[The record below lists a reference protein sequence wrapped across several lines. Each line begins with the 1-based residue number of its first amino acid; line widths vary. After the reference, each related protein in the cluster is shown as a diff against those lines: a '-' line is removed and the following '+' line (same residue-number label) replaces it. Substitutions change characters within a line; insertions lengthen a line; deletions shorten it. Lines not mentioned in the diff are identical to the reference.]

1 MAGPVTDVSGQATEP
16 GAVPWLPRFL
26 RVRGVRDE
34 TALVRTIDIEKP
46 ALGFAFTPGQF
57 NMLYAFGVGEVAIS
71 ISGHPD
77 DPHLTHTIRAVGK
90 VSEALARL
98 EPGMQIG
105 VRGPYGR
112 PWPMQLCEGRDV
124 LLIGGGIGLAPLRG
138 ALLHLRRHRQR
149 FGKVACLIGGRSPD
163 QLIYR
168 DEIEALE
175 RSGDIQIEV
184 TVDHAPADWDR
195 HVGVVTDLLPRAR
208 LDPQRTMALLCGP
221 ELMLRFAAESIQDL
235 GVPAERIFVSMER
248 NMKCA
253 IGHCGR
259 CQLGPNYVCKDGP
272 VFTWQRIGRLVI
284 MSEI

>member
-1 MAGPVTDVSGQATEP
+1 MAGPVTDLSGQATEP
-16 GAVPWLPRFL
+16 GAAPWLPRFL

-34 TALVRTIDIEKP
+34 TALVRTIEIEKP

-57 NMLYAFGVGEVAIS
+57 NMLYAFGVGEAAIS
-71 ISGHPD
+71 ISGHAE

-98 EPGMQIG
+98 EPAMQIG

-112 PWPMQLCEGRDV
+112 PWPIQLCEGQDV

-138 ALLHLRRHRQR
+138 VLLHLLRHRQR
-149 FGKVACLIGGRSPD
+149 FGRVACLIGGRSPD

-184 TVDHAPADWDR
+184 TVDHAPAGWDR
-195 HVGVVTDLLPRAR
+195 HVGVVTDLLPRVR
-208 LDPQRTMALLCGP
+208 LDPERTTALLCGP

-235 GVPAERIFVSMER
+235 GVPPEQIYVSMER